1 MGKPLFKLK
10 KPKIAKEGKSKE
22 TKEKRNKSKK
32 NYFKGKN
39 SIFKNLI
46 KSTTTIVLFS
56 LLLSS
61 IVIFL
66 ITKNTVTEDF
76 KNSTI
81 QILNQNKNYIELI
94 NKTVE
99 STSMQI
105 FTNNK
110 LVSKIYAN
118 YETFYDRFN
127 AKQEIL
133 QDIKA
138 IINYGNLNLIKSI
151 RIYSDDY
158 DFNLD
163 TDGTFMSEEKLEK
176 VKEEAWYKKAVSDSG
191 AASWSIP
198 HKNIFANTDETIISY
213 SRVLKNVSL
222 NKAVGVLQVNILAE
236 TLNSA
241 LKNAKI
247 GRNGYIYIVDAN
259 GYVISHK
266 DPKLLGTQLTGDYV
280 EKIKSEKEDY
290 FKFTDGNTKMFG
302 VFTTS
307 ELSGWKF
314 VAVVPEAELSSSAK
328 TIGIFTILIIFVCL
342 GVSIVMS
349 ILNSTKFTKP
359 IGEIID
365 VTKEL
370 SKGNF
375 RVKCKENKIYEINEL
390 NNYFNEMIN
399 NLRNM
404 FSTTAELAIATDTS
418 AKNLLNISEEITHS
432 SEEIGAASGAIAKG
446 SSEQTETAMICV
458 EISSSFNYELSSA
471 VDILNEA
478 NKATDNS
485 KEIIATNEVVI
496 ANLNKT
502 SYANSQAM
510 AEVSKTISELNNNTK
525 DILIILKKI
534 QDITE
539 QTNLLSLNASI
550 EAARAGEA
558 GRGFAVVAEEIRKL
572 AEQSQKASKDIKTI
586 IDNVNGSIKVTLN
599 ISDQAQNA
607 FKEELDQVNKTIE
620 SFDSIKNSISHITDA
635 MEDATKSIKLIDTG
649 KDILNKYINTIAEI
663 SQRNTASTEE
673 VTASIDTQSM
683 SNNEMYQLAQVL
695 NENAHKLKDVVD
707 KFEF

>member
-1 MGKPLFKLK
+1 MGKSLFKLK
-10 KPKIAKEGKSKE
+10 KPELAKEKKSKL
-22 TKEKRNKSKK
+22 TKQKRIKVNK

-110 LVSKIYAN
+110 LVSKIYAD

-151 RIYSDDY
+151 YMYTDDY

-163 TDGTFMSEEKLEK
+163 TDGTFMAEEKLAK
-176 VKEEAWYKKAVSDSG
+176 TKEEAWYKKAVSDAG

-198 HKNIFANTDETIISY
+198 HKNIFVTNEETIISY
-213 SRVLKNVSL
+213 TRVLKNISL
-222 NKAVGVLQVNILAE
+222 NKPVGVLQVNILAE

-247 GRNGYIYIVDAN
+247 GHNGYIYIVDEN

-280 EKIKSEKEDY
+280 EKIKSGQEDH

-307 ELSGWKF
+307 TLSGWKF

-375 RVKCKENKIYEINEL
+375 RVKCKEDKIYEINEL
-390 NNYFNEMIN
+390 NNYFNEMIE
-399 NLRNM
+399 NLRGM

-485 KEIIATNEVVI
+485 KNIISNNEIVI

-599 ISDQAQNA
+599 ISDQAQSA

-620 SFDSIKNSISHITDA
+620 SFDSIKSSITHITEA
-635 MEDATKSIKLIDTG
+635 MENATKSIKLIDTG

>member
-10 KPKIAKEGKSKE
+10 KPKIAKESKSKE
-22 TKEKRNKSKK
+22 TKEKRIKSKK

-151 RIYSDDY
+151 HMYTDDY

-163 TDGTFMSEEKLEK
+163 TDGTFMSEEKLAK
-176 VKEEAWYKKAVSDSG
+176 VKEEAWYKKAVADGG

-198 HKNIFANTDETIISY
+198 HKNIFVNTDETIISY
-213 SRVLKNVSL
+213 TRVLKNINL
-222 NKAVGVLQVNILAE
+222 NKPVGVLQVNILAE

-247 GRNGYIYIVDAN
+247 GRNGYIYIVDNN

-280 EKIKSEKEDY
+280 EKIKSGKEDY

-307 ELSGWKF
+307 DLSGWKF

-342 GVSIVMS
+342 GFSIVMS

-359 IGEIID
+359 IDEIID

-390 NNYFNEMIN
+390 NNYFNEMIG
-399 NLRNM
+399 NLRDM

-485 KEIIATNEVVI
+485 KEIITTNEVVI

-572 AEQSQKASKDIKTI
+572 AEQSQKASKDIKAI

-607 FKEELDQVNKTIE
+607 FKEELEQVNKTIE
-620 SFDSIKNSISHITDA
+620 SFDSIKNSITHITGA
-635 MEDATKSIKLIDTG
+635 MENATKSIKLIDTG

-695 NENAHKLKDVVD
+695 NENANKLKDVVD

>member
-10 KPKIAKEGKSKE
+10 KPKIAKEGKFKE

-133 QDIKA
+133 QDVKA

-163 TDGTFMSEEKLEK
+163 TDGTFMSDEKLAK

-247 GRNGYIYIVDAN
+247 GHNGYIYIVDEN

-290 FKFTDGNTKMFG
+290 FKFADGNTKMFG

-390 NNYFNEMIN
+390 NNYFNEMIK
-399 NLRNM
+399 NLRDM

-510 AEVSKTISELNNNTK
+510 SEVSKTISELNNNTK

-572 AEQSQKASKDIKTI
+572 AEQSQKASKDIKSI
-586 IDNVNGSIKVTLN
+586 IDNVNGSIKLTLN

-620 SFDSIKNSISHITDA
+620 SFDSIKNSITHITEA

>member
-1 MGKPLFKLK
+1 MGKLLFKLK
-10 KPKIAKEGKSKE
+10 KPKIAKERKPKE
-22 TKEKRNKSKK
+22 TKEKRIKSKK

-110 LVSKIYAN
+110 LISKIYAD
-118 YETFYDRFN
+118 YETFYDKFN

-151 RIYSDDY
+151 HMYTDDY

-163 TDGTFMSEEKLEK
+163 TDGTFMSEEKLAK
-176 VKEEAWYKKAVSDSG
+176 VKEEAWYKKAVADSG

-198 HKNIFANTDETIISY
+198 HKNIFVNNGETIISY
-213 SRVLKNVSL
+213 TRVLKNISQ
-222 NKAVGVLQVNILAE
+222 NKPVGVLQVNILAE

-247 GRNGYIYIVDAN
+247 GHNGYIYIVDEN

-266 DPKLLGTQLTGDYV
+266 NPKLLGTQLTGDYV
-280 EKIKSEKEDY
+280 EKIKSGKEDY

-307 ELSGWKF
+307 DLSGWKF

-359 IGEIID
+359 IDEIIN

-375 RVKCKENKIYEINEL
+375 RVKCKENKIYELNEL
-390 NNYFNEMIN
+390 NNYFNEMIT
-399 NLRNM
+399 NLRDM

-485 KEIIATNEVVI
+485 KEIITTNEVVI

-607 FKEELDQVNKTIE
+607 FKEELEQVNKTIE
-620 SFDSIKNSISHITDA
+620 SFDSIKNSINHITGA
-635 MEDATKSIKLIDTG
+635 MENATKSIKLIDTG

-695 NENAHKLKDVVD
+695 NENANKLKDVVD